1 MSPDSPS
8 TPGFRLRALGDDDRA
23 AYGELVHAAFNAWYW
38 RHGWGR
44 DYFPCTPAD
53 AAIFYDIYNDLTPG
67 RSIAAVAAATGRLLG
82 ACFFHPRERHVSLGI
97 MSVHPSYG
105 GRGVGRALVN
115 AIVDFTDQGGYA
127 ALRLVSSAMNMD
139 SFSLY
144 NRSGLVPVQAYHD
157 MVIGVP
163 PGGHTARHPAR
174 DRVRPATLA
183 DVSAMGALETEVS
196 GIRRD
201 LDYPYAIANPR
212 DCLHADVCESV
223 EGGLEGWMVGVRHP
237 ALNMLGPCVARTE
250 EAAAALILAGL
261 ERYRGKAVLL
271 LVPMDKRN
279 LVQTL
284 YGWGA
289 RNVETHLFQV
299 RGEYQPFLG
308 VSLPSFLPET
318 G

>member
-1 MSPDSPS
+1 MSQLSNNR
-8 TPGFRLRALGDDDRA
+8 PGLRPLNGDDRG
-23 AYGELVHAAFNAWYW
+23 AYGEMVHAAFNAWYW

-44 DYFPCTPAD
+44 DYFQCTPAE
-53 AAIFYDIYNDLTPG
+53 AAVFYDIYDDLTPG
-67 RSIAAVAAATGRLLG
+67 RSVAAVDPNTGRLAG

-97 MSVHPSYG
+97 MSVHPSYA

-115 AIVDFTDQGGYA
+115 AIVDFTDAGGYA
-127 ALRLVSSAMNMD
+127 ALRLVSSAMNMN

-144 NRSGLVPVQAYHD
+144 NRSGLVPRQAYHD

-163 PGGHTARHPAR
+163 ADGHAARHPVR

-183 DVSAMGALETEVS
+183 DVAAMGALEVSVS
-196 GIRRD
+196 GIQRD
-201 LDYPYAIANPR
+201 LDYRYAIANPR
-212 DCLHADVCESV
+212 DCLHALVCESA
-223 EGGLEGWMVGVRHP
+223 EGGLDGWLIAVRHP

-250 EAAAALILAGL
+250 AAAAALILAGL
-261 ERYRGKAVLL
+261 ERYRGEAVLVV
-271 LVPMDKRN
+271 VPMDKRD

-299 RGEYQPFLG
+299 RGEFQPFDG